1 MRSLTLLIT
10 CLLLAGATQVHAET
24 NKPSE
29 SVFGKIFSEDSNKPL
44 KDVTITAVLLNK
56 KEKFTLSDTDG
67 EYGLSELKPGVY
79 KLIFEKDGYRKVVK
93 EKVTIKANTP
103 IELNVEME
111 QSMFFN
117 LAPSPM
123 HFFQADEE

>member
-1 MRSLTLLIT
+1 MRSLKLLIT
-10 CLLLAGATQVHAET
+10 CLLLTGATQVHAEI

-29 SVFGKIFSEDSNKPL
+29 SVFGKVFSDDSNRPL

-67 EYGLSELKPGVY
+67 EYGISELKPGVY
-79 KLIFEKDGYRKVVK
+79 KIIFEKDGYRKVVK
-93 EKVTIKANTP
+93 EKVTIKANAP

-111 QSMFFN
+111 QGLFFD
-117 LAPSPM
+117 LAPSPL
-123 HFFQADEE
+123 HFFQAE

>member
-1 MRSLTLLIT
+1 MRSLRLLIT
-10 CLLLAGATQVHAET
+10 GLLLTGATQVQAEIT
-24 NKPSE
+24 KPSE
-29 SVFGKIFSEDSNKPL
+29 SLFGKIFSEESNKPL

-67 EYGLSELKPGVY
+67 EYGISELKPGVY
-79 KLIFEKDGYRKVVK
+79 KIIFEKDGYRKVVK

-111 QSMFFN
+111 QGLFFD
-117 LAPSPM
+117 LAPSPL
-123 HFFQADEE
+123 HFFQAD